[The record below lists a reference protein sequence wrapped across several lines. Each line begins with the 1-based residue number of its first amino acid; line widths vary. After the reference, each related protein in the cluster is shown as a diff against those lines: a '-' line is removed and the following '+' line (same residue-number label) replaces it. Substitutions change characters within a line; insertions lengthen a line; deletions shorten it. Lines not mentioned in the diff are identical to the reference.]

1 MANILKPFLSFKGD
15 FLCDES
21 TSAFRDDCHSSGTS
35 FSTDLEASIDLS
47 GDDILLLTES
57 DVPGS
62 SLSGKDPAELNVV
75 QLKRWLACRGAPITG
90 KKPQLIER

>member
-1 MANILKPFLSFKGD
+1 MSISHILSY
-15 FLCDES
+15 FLCDDS
-21 TSAFRDDCHSSGTS
+21 TSAFRDDFHSSGTS
-35 FSTDLEASIDLS
+35 DLEASIDLS
-47 GDDILLLTES
+47 RDDILLLTKS

-90 KKPQLIER
+90 GKTPAD